1 MKFNTILRGFINES
15 NALIKIA
22 VKVDPGVGSS
32 KDYRKFDGYE
42 GFILKEIGD
51 GDCEVAIENENFDIA
66 KIPLSCISIIDI
78 PNADVFNIFKN
89 VCLSEL
95 DSRNLLTNEKINK
108 LSQCDSL
115 DFLEQYLK
123 EDGLND
129 ADIKDLYKI
138 AIRRTVVGEAVNW
151 EKIARGAYKIGRAI
165 ALPDQVAGEYFKQ
178 GINWLTGKDEKQ
190 TPQGSK
196 SGKVAQNL
204 PMPLPQFT
212 PINLNTVASI
222 SIPKDDTFIKVI
234 LNNPKI
240 FTHYRDKTGLY
251 LYNKQTGDVFKL
263 SGDKSNPKNNYEVRG
278 YNVKNRGSDTTLL
291 TSYIQKIL
299 PKENAP
305 NYTIF
310 HTAYI
315 TQPPRQ
321 NP

>member
-129 ADIKDLYKI
+129 ADIKDLYKK
-138 AIRRTVVGEAVNW
+138 AIRKTIVGEAVDW
-151 EKIARGAYKIGRAI
+151 KKVGSVARKAAPHILKTAV
-165 ALPDQVAGEYFKQ
+165 APDLVLGDLAQK
-178 GINWLTGKDEKQ
+178 GIDKLYGKKEEGKDPGNAPPPPASFK
-190 TPQGSK
+190 P
-196 SGKVAQNL
+196 VDAVR
-204 PMPLPQFT
+204 PPLITQ
-212 PINLNTVASI
+212 
-222 SIPKDDTFIKVI
+222 KD
-234 LNNPKI
+234 NPFFGIITGDSTRFDYYKN
-240 FTHYRDKTGLY
+240 RTGLY
-251 LYNKQTGDVFKL
+251 VHNKNTGDVFKI
-263 SGDKSNPKNNYEVRG
+263 SVDPTNADNREVRG
-278 YNVKNRGSDTTLL
+278 FNLNSGGTGLTNLEDYIINTLP
-291 TSYIQKIL
+291 TEIRSG
-299 PKENAP
+299 NP
-305 NYTIF
+305 NYRMFRASLIS
-310 HTAYI
+310 
-315 TQPPRQ
+315 
-321 NP
+321 

>member
-138 AIRRTVVGEAVNW
+138 AIRRTVVGEAVDW
-151 EKIARGAYKIGRAI
+151 GKIARGAYKVGRAI
-165 ALPDQVAGEYFKQ
+165 AVPDLAAAEAVQALGKR
-178 GINWLTGKDEKQ
+178 LSGKDDEGAVD
-190 TPQGSK
+190 PAK
-196 SGKVAQNL
+196 SPKPPPSLN
-204 PMPLPQFT
+204 
-212 PINLNTVASI
+212 PINRANPISI
-222 SIPKDDTFIKVI
+222 SHKHPFLRIISGDSTKFNYYK
-234 LNNPKI
+234 NN
-240 FTHYRDKTGLY
+240 TGIY
-251 LYNKQTGDVFKL
+251 AHNKRTGDVFKI
-263 SGDKSNPKNNYEVRG
+263 SVDPTNRDNREVRG
-278 YNVKNRGSDTTLL
+278 LNLNSGGTNLTALHDYITSRLPTEIGSG
-291 TSYIQKIL
+291 
-299 PKENAP
+299 NP
-305 NYTIF
+305 NYEMFRTSLIS
-310 HTAYI
+310 
-315 TQPPRQ
+315 
-321 NP
+321 